1 MRLFLIEGGAV
12 PIYEYIYRKC
22 GWEGVLIKPPHKR
35 MHICPEC
42 KEPVPP
48 RISTTTRRWGKGGE
62 PS

>member
-1 MRLFLIEGGAV
+1 M